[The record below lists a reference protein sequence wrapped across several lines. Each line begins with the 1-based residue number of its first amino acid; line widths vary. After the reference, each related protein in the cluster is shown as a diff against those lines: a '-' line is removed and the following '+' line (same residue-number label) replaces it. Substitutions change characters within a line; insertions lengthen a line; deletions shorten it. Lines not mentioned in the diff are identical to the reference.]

1 MRCAMETLLESRKN
15 KKRRPFLLCSSC
27 CGGRGGWCDEEGS
40 GSAAAAVLGGMHV
53 GGKQFVRSPL
63 TLPPAVL
70 PVPPTVG

>member
-40 GSAAAAVLGGMHV
+40 GSAAAVLGGMHV